1 MCRDEGRALVLAWGG
16 AGCWG
21 HAPHPSPLPAE
32 GTLHPD
38 NPQHCLHRPASPL
51 PSETPRI
58 THPVPSSLCHPLVPC
73 ALGWGPGEGGLA
85 LRGPTWVCRGLPGK
99 EAVPAP
105 PPLLPG
111 RGRVAWGLPGARTPP
126 CATHWGC
133 PAWGPLLGL
142 HRRKSWLEQGVPGPG
157 GGSGGPRGHSELS
170 RSRLSVLSGSARA
183 GERNLHISSMY
194 IIFRRGRGESLGP
207 LITFILLPLDCWLCM

>member
-1 MCRDEGRALVLAWGG
+1 MERGWSRGRPQSMCRDEGRALVLAWGG

-38 NPQHCLHRPASPL
+38 NPQHCLHCPASPL

-85 LRGPTWVCRGLPGK
+85 PRGPTWVCRGLPGK

-111 RGRVAWGLPGARTPP
+111 RGRVAWGLPGAWTP
-126 CATHWGC
+126 CATRWGC
-133 PAWGPLLGL
+133 PARGPLLGL
-142 HRRKSWLEQGVPGPG
+142 HRRKSWLERGVPGPG
-157 GGSGGPRGHSELS
+157 GRLQGAAGSLRAVQVA
-170 RSRLSVLSGSARA
+170 SVGSKRECQSG
-183 GERNLHISSMY
+183 
-194 IIFRRGRGESLGP
+194 
-207 LITFILLPLDCWLCM
+207 